1 MVSRSFPGHM
11 EIGAVSS
18 QQLMGSQLCSIAWVG
33 SRQGQYSRLVLL
45 LCLLIL
51 RAPHVALVVKNPP
64 ANAGD
69 TRDAG

>member
-1 MVSRSFPGHM
+1 MVSQSFPGHM
-11 EIGAVSS
+11 EIDAVSS
-18 QQLMGSQLCSIAWVG
+18 QHLMGSQLCSIAWVG
-33 SRQGQYSRLVLL
+33 SRQGQSSRWVLF
-45 LCLLIL
+45 LCLLML